1 MRYISN
7 TPAQQ
12 REMLATIGVGSIE
25 DLLSRI
31 PTKARLSRPLNV
43 PAAMAESDL
52 VRHLRALSALDA
64 NADDYACFLG
74 AGSYDHSVPSPI
86 NHLISRG
93 EFFTAYT
100 PYQPEASQGTL
111 RSIFE
116 YQSMMAELCGMDVA
130 NASLYDGASSV
141 AEAALM
147 AHAVTERKAVVLSKG
162 VNPLYRQVVETY
174 CEGPGIRLK
183 SAPIGDGATDLD
195 ALRKAVTGQTAAV
208 VIQHPNFFGCL
219 EDIRAAADIAHGTG
233 ALLVVVSD
241 PVNLGLL
248 TPPGA
253 LGADIVVGE
262 GQGLGVPMSFGG
274 PNLGVFAATQELVR
288 RMPGRLVGATVDL
301 DGQRG
306 FVLTLQT
313 REQHIRRE
321 KATSN
326 ICTNVALCAL
336 MATIYVAIMGKVGI
350 RKVGELSVAK
360 AHYAA
365 ETFTKIPGVRLRF
378 AAPFFKEFTLQL
390 PKSPERVAKRL
401 MKEKILAGVPLK
413 AFDRAQK
420 DCLLVAVTEKRTR
433 AEIDAYAAAL
443 TAAVA

>member
-12 REMLATIGVGSIE
+12 KEMLGLIGVTSVE
-25 DLLSRI
+25 DLLVRI
-31 PTKARLSRPLNV
+31 PTKARLSRPLNL
-43 PAAMAESDL
+43 PRALAEVDL
-52 VRHLRALSALDA
+52 VRLLRRMSGE
-64 NADDYACFLG
+64 NADADEYACFLG
-74 AGSYDHSVPSPI
+74 AGSYDHAIPSPI

-116 YQSMMAELCGMDVA
+116 YQTMMAELTGMDVA
-130 NASLYDGASSV
+130 NASIYDGASSL
-141 AEAALM
+141 AEAVLM
-147 AHAVTERKAVVLSKG
+147 AHSVTGRDAIALSRG

-174 CEGPGIRLK
+174 SEGPGLKLK
-183 SAPIGDGATDLD
+183 SVALGDGVTDLD
-195 ALRKAVTGQTAAV
+195 ALKKVTTGQTAAV
-208 VIQHPNFFGCL
+208 VVQYPNFFGCL
-219 EDIRAAADIAHGTG
+219 EDVKAAGEIAHAAG
-233 ALLVVVSD
+233 ALLIVVAD

-262 GQGLGVPMSFGG
+262 GQGLGVPMSYGG
-274 PNLGVFAATQELVR
+274 PNLGVFATKQDLVR

-336 MATIYVAIMGKVGI
+336 MATIYVAIMGKRGL

-365 ETFTKIPGVRLRF
+365 KALAAVPGVRLRYG
-378 AAPFFKEFTLQL
+378 APFFKEFTLEL
-390 PKSPERVAKRL
+390 PKSPERVVKRL

-413 AFDRAQK
+413 ILDRQHK
-420 DCLLVAVTEKRTR
+420 DCLLVAVTERRTKD
-433 AEIDAYAAAL
+433 EIDAYAAAL
-443 TAAVA
+443 AAAVA